1 MNRKKYNEAML
12 SIDAK
17 VVEKAKNIKLLI
29 LDVDGVMTDGG
40 VIINKDGSESKQFY
54 AQDGHGLM
62 ILKSLNIEY
71 AIISGRYSKAVEF
84 RGNELGFKTIIQNS
98 RDKLAD
104 YKKHFSDFLL
114 TPIYFFA
121 LKNQCVPGAV
131 PRHEDDPEV
140 AVADQPAGQREA
152 VRRGEAGAQ
161 ALRRRSPGGVR
172 FQGAVAALHAVRL
185 QDFLIAPRFSTI

>member
-1 MNRKKYNEAML
+1 ML

-104 YKKHFSDFLL
+104 YKKHFSDF
-114 TPIYFFA
+114 YNSNFY
-121 LKNQCVPGAV
+121 
-131 PRHEDDPEV
+131 
-140 AVADQPAGQREA
+140 
-152 VRRGEAGAQ
+152 
-161 ALRRRSPGGVR
+161 
-172 FQGAVAALHAVRL
+172 
-185 QDFLIAPRFSTI
+185 FLICFWKSLSWRLRFIVRCVSLTVFRLKFLLLNESTF

>member
-84 RGNELGFKTIIQNS
+84 RGKGNIWINWLS
-98 RDKLAD
+98 KLSNYD
-104 YKKHFSDFLL
+104 S
-114 TPIYFFA
+114 
-121 LKNQCVPGAV
+121 
-131 PRHEDDPEV
+131 
-140 AVADQPAGQREA
+140 
-152 VRRGEAGAQ
+152 
-161 ALRRRSPGGVR
+161 
-172 FQGAVAALHAVRL
+172 
-185 QDFLIAPRFSTI
+185 

>member
-71 AIISGRYSKAVEF
+71 AIITGRYSKAVEF

-104 YKKHFSDFLL
+104 YKKHFSDFYNSNDVCFIGDDIVDISLMKEVGL
-114 TPIYFFA
+114 AVTVPNANYNNVERCSHWITPRSGGKGAVRDVCDLIYFSQ
-121 LKNQCVPGAV
+121 K
-131 PRHEDDPEV
+131 
-140 AVADQPAGQREA
+140 
-152 VRRGEAGAQ
+152 
-161 ALRRRSPGGVR
+161 
-172 FQGAVAALHAVRL
+172 
-185 QDFLIAPRFSTI
+185 